1 LAIRTLLV
9 GVFCCLHIFLCAG
22 DKPVSPHH
30 SPTPIIDSLL
40 ALLPKVA
47 PDTNKVFIYKELC
60 WQYRNQ
66 DMASSIGYGQKGID
80 LAKKL
85 KFKKGEAEISR
96 FMGLA
101 YRHYFFF
108 EESLDWYYKALK
120 LSTQINDQV
129 GIGFCYDNLGVT
141 RFNQKQFD
149 GALTFFKQGKSFFE
163 KVNHQEGLSY
173 SYTHLSWVMVEKKRF
188 DEALKFA
195 NQALLI
201 RQNNGSTKE
210 QLSNAL
216 RDVAVAEIG
225 LKNFAEAERVLQK
238 AFQIAQETNKPTV
251 IADHALYLAELFL
264 KIQDLDRAER
274 YATWSYQITTQFR
287 NPLQRM
293 KCALIIAKI
302 YQAKKNYAAA
312 LRYQS
317 EHYALKDSL
326 FNEDIN
332 KNTAR
337 LEAKY
342 QYDLKAS
349 ALLEKQKRKELE
361 SSRKLDQERFLS
373 SLLISALLFMGV
385 IAYFIYQRRMQDR
398 ILNRELTKK
407 NEEISRQNQEIQ
419 QQTIQLAENNRF
431 KDRLFSIISH
441 DLRSPVVGLVG
452 SLELV
457 NEGILSEEEFRKMLP
472 DLSNNVNSIQSLLDN
487 LLTWARIQMKGI
499 AVAREAFH
507 IRELIQEKIH
517 TFEKP
522 AQLKGITFLNN
533 IEEDLRIQADK
544 NMIELVLRNL
554 ISNAIKFSH
563 SGGTI
568 ELSSS
573 RQKGYSQICVSDN
586 GTGMEPEI
594 MATLFGTQSASSKG
608 TAGEMGTGLG
618 LLLSKEFI
626 EKNGGKIW
634 VESTPNVGSKFYF
647 SVPE

>member
-1 LAIRTLLV
+1 
-9 GVFCCLHIFLCAG
+9 
-22 DKPVSPHH
+22 
-30 SPTPIIDSLL
+30 
-40 ALLPKVA
+40 
-47 PDTNKVFIYKELC
+47 
-60 WQYRNQ
+60 
-66 DMASSIGYGQKGID
+66 MASSIEYGQKGID

-141 RFNQKQFD
+141 RFNQKQFN
-149 GALTFFKQGKSFFE
+149 GAFTFFKQGKAFFE
-163 KVNHQEGLSY
+163 KVNHQEGLGY
-173 SYTHLSWVMVEKKRF
+173 SYTHLSWVMVEKKQF

-195 NQALLI
+195 NLALLI
-201 RQNNGSTKE
+201 RQKNNATKE
-210 QLSNAL
+210 QISNAL

-225 LKNFAEAERVLQK
+225 LKNFAAAERVLQK
-238 AFQIAQETNKPTV
+238 AIQMALETNKPIV

-264 KIQDLDRAER
+264 KIHDLDRAEY

-293 KCALIIAKI
+293 KSSMVISKI
-302 YQAKKNYAAA
+302 YQVEKKYAEAM
-312 LRYQS
+312 RYQT

-349 ALLEKQKRKELE
+349 ALIEKQKRRELE

-373 SLLISALLFMGV
+373 SLLIAALLFVGI
-385 IAYFIYQRRMQDR
+385 IAYFIYLRRMQDKL
-398 ILNRELTKK
+398 LNRELTQK

-419 QQTIQLAENNRF
+419 EQTVQLAENNRF

-457 NEGILSEEEFRKMLP
+457 NEGVLSEEEFRDMLP
-472 DLSNNVNSIQSLLDN
+472 DLANNVNSIQSLLDN

-499 AVAREAFH
+499 PVASEAFH
-507 IRELIQEKIH
+507 IRELVQDKIS

-522 AQLKGITFLNN
+522 AQLKGITFINN
-533 IEEDLRIQADK
+533 IEEDLQILADK

-554 ISNAIKFSH
+554 LSNAIKFSLP
-563 SGGTI
+563 GGTI

-573 RQKGYSQICVSDN
+573 RQKGYSQICISDN
-586 GTGMEPEI
+586 GTGIEPET
-594 MATLFGTQSASSKG
+594 MANLFGPQSASSKG

-647 SVPE
+647 SIPE

>member
-1 LAIRTLLV
+1 MR
-9 GVFCCLHIFLCAG
+9 AG
-22 DKPVSPHH
+22 DSHAVT
-30 SPTPIIDSLL
+30 TPIIDSLL
-40 ALLPKVA
+40 ALLPKSA

-96 FMGLA
+96 FLGLA

-149 GALTFFKQGKSFFE
+149 GALTFFKQGKAFFE
-163 KVNHQEGLSY
+163 KVNHQEGLGY
-173 SYTHLSWVMVEKKRF
+173 SYTHLSWVMVEKKQF

-195 NQALLI
+195 NLALLI
-201 RQNNGSTKE
+201 RQKNNATKE
-210 QLSNAL
+210 QISNAL

-225 LKNFAEAERVLQK
+225 LKNFAAAESVLQK
-238 AFQIAQETNKPTV
+238 AIQMAQETNRPTV
-251 IADHALYLAELFL
+251 IADHVLYLAELFL
-264 KIQDLDRAER
+264 KIHDLDRAEH
-274 YATWSYQITTQFR
+274 YATRSYQITTQFR
-287 NPLQRM
+287 TPLQRM
-293 KCALIIAKI
+293 KCALVISSIF
-302 YQAKKNYAAA
+302 QAKKNYAAA
-312 LRYQS
+312 LRYQT
-317 EHYALKDSL
+317 EHFALKDSL

-349 ALLEKQKRKELE
+349 ALIEKQKRSELE

-373 SLLISALLFMGV
+373 SLLIAALLFVGI
-385 IAYFIYQRRMQDR
+385 IAYFIYLRRMQDKL
-398 ILNRELTKK
+398 LNRELTQK

-419 QQTIQLAENNRF
+419 EQTVQLAENNRF

-457 NEGILSEEEFRKMLP
+457 NEGVLSEEEFRDMLP
-472 DLSNNVNSIQSLLDN
+472 DLANNVNSIQSLLDN

-499 AVAREAFH
+499 PVASEAFH
-507 IRELIQEKIH
+507 VRELVQEKIN

-522 AQLKGITFLNN
+522 AQLKELTFINN
-533 IEEDLRIQADK
+533 IEEDLQILADK
-544 NMIELVLRNL
+544 NMIELVLSNL
-554 ISNAIKFSH
+554 LSNAIKFSH

-586 GTGMEPEI
+586 GTGIEPEI
-594 MATLFGTQSASSKG
+594 MANLFGPQSASSKG

-647 SVPE
+647 SIPE

>member
-1 LAIRTLLV
+1 
-9 GVFCCLHIFLCAG
+9 
-22 DKPVSPHH
+22 
-30 SPTPIIDSLL
+30 
-40 ALLPKVA
+40 
-47 PDTNKVFIYKELC
+47 
-60 WQYRNQ
+60 
-66 DMASSIGYGQKGID
+66 MASSIGYGQKGID
-80 LAKKL
+80 LAQKL

-149 GALTFFKQGKSFFE
+149 GALSFFKQGKAFFE

-173 SYTHLSWVMVEKKRF
+173 SYTHLSWVMVEKKQF

-195 NQALLI
+195 NLALLI
-201 RQNNGSTKE
+201 RQKNNATKE

-225 LKNFAEAERVLQK
+225 LKNYSEAKRVLEK
-238 AFQIAQETNKPTV
+238 SLQIAQETNKPIA

-264 KIQDLDRAER
+264 KIHDLDRAEY
-274 YATWSYQITTQFR
+274 YAIWSYQITTQFR

-293 KCALIIAKI
+293 KSSMVISKI
-302 YQAKKNYAAA
+302 YQAKKKYAEAM
-312 LRYQS
+312 RFQT
-317 EHYALKDSL
+317 EHYDLKDSL

-342 QYDLKAS
+342 QFDLKAS
-349 ALLEKQKRKELE
+349 ALIEKQKRKELE
-361 SSRKLDQERFLS
+361 SSRKLNQERFLS
-373 SLLISALLFMGV
+373 SLLISALLFFGV
-385 IAYFIYQRRMQDR
+385 ITYFIYQRRMQDKL
-398 ILNRELTKK
+398 LNRELTQK

-419 QQTIQLAENNRF
+419 EQTTQLAENNRF

-457 NEGILSEEEFRKMLP
+457 NEGVLSEEEFHNMLP
-472 DLSNNVNSIQSLLDN
+472 DLANNVNSIQSLLDN

-499 AVAREAFH
+499 PVAPEAFH
-507 IRELIQEKIH
+507 IRELVQDKINS
-517 TFEKP
+517 FEKP
-522 AQLKGITFLNN
+522 AQLKEITFLNN
-533 IEEDLRIQADK
+533 IEEDLQIQADK

-563 SGGTI
+563 PGGKI

-573 RQKGYSQICVSDN
+573 RQKGYSQVCISDN
-586 GTGMEPEI
+586 GTGIEPEI
-594 MATLFGTQSASSKG
+594 MANLFGTQSSSSKG

-647 SVPE
+647 SIPE

>member
-1 LAIRTLLV
+1 
-9 GVFCCLHIFLCAG
+9 
-22 DKPVSPHH
+22 
-30 SPTPIIDSLL
+30 
-40 ALLPKVA
+40 
-47 PDTNKVFIYKELC
+47 
-60 WQYRNQ
+60 
-66 DMASSIGYGQKGID
+66 MASSIEYGQKGID

-120 LSTQINDQV
+120 LSTHINDQV

-141 RFNQKQFD
+141 RFNQKQFN
-149 GALTFFKQGKSFFE
+149 GAFTFFKQGKAFFE
-163 KVNHQEGLSY
+163 KVNHQEGLGY
-173 SYTHLSWVMVEKKRF
+173 SYTHLSWVMVEKKQF

-195 NQALLI
+195 NLALLI
-201 RQNNGSTKE
+201 RQKNNATKE
-210 QLSNAL
+210 QISNAL

-225 LKNFAEAERVLQK
+225 LKNFAAAERVLQK
-238 AFQIAQETNKPTV
+238 AIQMALETNKPIV

-264 KIQDLDRAER
+264 KIHDLDRAEY

-293 KCALIIAKI
+293 KSSMVISKI
-302 YQAKKNYAAA
+302 YQVEKKYAEAM
-312 LRYQS
+312 RYQT

-332 KNTAR
+332 KNTAL

-349 ALLEKQKRKELE
+349 ALIEKQKRRELE

-373 SLLISALLFMGV
+373 SLLIAALLFVGI
-385 IAYFIYQRRMQDR
+385 IAYFIYLRRMQDKL
-398 ILNRELTKK
+398 LNRELTQK

-419 QQTIQLAENNRF
+419 EQTVQLAENNRF

-457 NEGILSEEEFRKMLP
+457 NEGVLSEEEFRDMLP
-472 DLSNNVNSIQSLLDN
+472 DLANNVNSIQSLLDN

-499 AVAREAFH
+499 PVASEAFH
-507 IRELIQEKIH
+507 IRELVQDKIS

-522 AQLKGITFLNN
+522 AQLKGITFINN
-533 IEEDLRIQADK
+533 IEEDLQILADK

-554 ISNAIKFSH
+554 LSNAIKFSLP
-563 SGGTI
+563 GGTI

-573 RQKGYSQICVSDN
+573 RQKGYSQICISDN
-586 GTGMEPEI
+586 GTGIEPET
-594 MATLFGTQSASSKG
+594 MANLFGPQSASSKG

-647 SVPE
+647 SIPE